1 MSSEEIYSV
10 NDNSM
15 TSISENAKP
24 KATKGKRLHLGG
36 KLNRGGE
43 KGNKDDY
50 NELFR
55 NKEILKKTIE
65 I

>member
-1 MSSEEIYSV
+1 
-10 NDNSM
+10 M

>member
-24 KATKGKRLHLGG
+24 KARKGKRLHLGG

-43 KGNKDDY
+43 KGNKDD

-55 NKEILKKTIE
+55 NKEILKKTTE